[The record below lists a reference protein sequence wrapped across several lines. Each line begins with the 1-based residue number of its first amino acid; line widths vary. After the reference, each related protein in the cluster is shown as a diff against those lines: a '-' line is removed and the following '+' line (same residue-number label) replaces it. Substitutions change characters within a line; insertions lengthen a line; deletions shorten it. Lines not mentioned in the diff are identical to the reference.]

1 MKLTFDGKQYEK
13 TSFEGCIEKKE
24 EPQSMVWLY
33 ILIACVVIVVIV
45 VVVTI
50 IIISKRKD
58 RKELPK

>member
-33 ILIACVVIVVIV
+33 IVIACVIIVVIA

-50 IIISKRKD
+50 IILSKRKD